1 MPLKG
6 FISKFNLCTNPGL
19 TQFWTTWPSA
29 ARCNVTICFVWVH
42 VCNCY
47 TFIFGVTNHAGMWSV
62 MWKLSMILKY
72 ILLFALG
79 NICGYD
85 SNVRYVFTC
94 LNLKMNG
101 CLSKLYLWNKR
112 CEFQQNLRKMYW
124 YLYYK
129 SMFTAVL
136 IFVFKYNVEAKV
148 SFAGCTAFIEVLKI
162 KLIIIFFWIKY
173 M

>member
-1 MPLKG
+1 MKPNLPLKG
-6 FISKFNLCTNPGL
+6 FISKFNFCTNPGL
-19 TQFWTTWPSA
+19 TQLWTTWPSA
-29 ARCNVTICFVWVH
+29 ARCNVTICFVRVH
-42 VCNCY
+42 VTATRSYLEWPTMQECD
-47 TFIFGVTNHAGMWSV
+47 V

-101 CLSKLYLWNKR
+101 CLSKLYSWSNKR

-124 YLYYK
+124 YHYYK

-136 IFVFKYNVEAKV
+136 IFVFKYNVEAKI

-162 KLIIIFFWIKY
+162 KLIILFY
-173 M
+173 

>member
-1 MPLKG
+1 MECGLRFFIPRVFCNFVPLMFLQG
-6 FISKFNLCTNPGL
+6 PYFSEEGALGL
-19 TQFWTTWPSA
+19 PKAKSWWEHCMQE
-29 ARCNVTICFVWVH
+29 CD
-42 VCNCY
+42 
-47 TFIFGVTNHAGMWSV
+47 V

-94 LNLKMNG
+94 LNLKMNE
-101 CLSKLYLWNKR
+101 CLSKLYSWSNKR

-124 YLYYK
+124 YHYYK

-136 IFVFKYNVEAKV
+136 IFVFKYNVEAKI

-162 KLIIIFFWIKY
+162 KLIIIFY
-173 M
+173 